1 MESCFKLRRSFQRR
15 LNHLSSVAGDGT
27 PSADNWL
34 DFIHRRLILP
44 KWGIHRAILVS
55 LAIMGGA
62 STILLALEQVG
73 QLTVAIIV
81 AIEFAYWF
89 GAGFLAPNTAAGVMM
104 SHPKAIGAAAAAL
117 GFCQMCFAGTVAFV
131 QGLIY
136 DGTALPMLGVQ
147 VVLSVIALV
156 TWRYLPRC
164 RSSV

>member
-1 MESCFKLRRSFQRR
+1 MC
-15 LNHLSSVAGDGT
+15 
-27 PSADNWL
+27 
-34 DFIHRRLILP
+34 
-44 KWGIHRAILVS
+44 
-55 LAIMGGA
+55 GA
-62 STILLALEQVG
+62 STILLALDQVG

-147 VVLSVIALV
+147 AALTVVTLV
-156 TWRYLPRC
+156 TWRYLR
-164 RSSV
+164 

>member
-1 MESCFKLRRSFQRR
+1 
-15 LNHLSSVAGDGT
+15 
-27 PSADNWL
+27 
-34 DFIHRRLILP
+34 
-44 KWGIHRAILVS
+44 
-55 LAIMGGA
+55 MGGA

-136 DGTALPMLGVQ
+136 DGTALPMLGGSGGFKCDRTGDLAQ
-147 VVLSVIALV
+147 LC
-156 TWRYLPRC
+156 RC